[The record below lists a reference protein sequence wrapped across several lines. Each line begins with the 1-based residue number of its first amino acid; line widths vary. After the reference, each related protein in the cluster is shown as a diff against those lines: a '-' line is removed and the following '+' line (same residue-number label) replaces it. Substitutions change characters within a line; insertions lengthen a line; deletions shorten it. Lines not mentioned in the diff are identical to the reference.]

1 MDIGTIVGAIL
12 FPPSL
17 AVTLPV
23 NLAVVTKNVDS
34 ARDEVNRYT
43 QDRNTARG
51 QVESVQAK
59 AQDIEKQMKTASSD
73 LQKEASTVQSAKN
86 NIAMEQGVIKDLTE
100 LVAKVSESCAHAAC
114 LHNLGKV
121 SV

>member
-1 MDIGTIVGAIL
+1 M
-12 FPPSL
+12 
-17 AVTLPV
+17 TLPV
-23 NLAVVTKNVDS
+23 NLAVVTQNVAS

-43 QDRNTARG
+43 HERNKVSG
-51 QVESVQAK
+51 EVEAVQSE
-59 AQDIEKQMKTASSD
+59 AQKFEKQMKTASSD
-73 LQKEASTVQSAKN
+73 LQKEASMVQFAKN